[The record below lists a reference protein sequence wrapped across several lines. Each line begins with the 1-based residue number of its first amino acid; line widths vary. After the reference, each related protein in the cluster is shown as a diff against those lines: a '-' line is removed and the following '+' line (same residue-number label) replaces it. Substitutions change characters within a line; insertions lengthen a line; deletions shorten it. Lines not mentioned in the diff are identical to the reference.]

1 MEVPRFAAVGLS
13 LMLAANCFMPCYT
26 LAYADESQEVENGEV
41 RLADDGRGE
50 KAGSEGQ
57 EDSEPEM
64 DSPSGGA
71 PSPGGALD
79 GSSEDYDSDSGR
91 NALDTRPDL
100 LAGDNG
106 SYVLGGDSVGPDLV
120 SEFGLS
126 GNGEYYSGSSIDDS
140 SLQNISEIQEV
151 NYDNQIALAAIPAL
165 PASLVNALSWI
176 GAYNSTKD
184 AVAQFLSW
192 FTGSNKEDQAIIATT
207 GATYGVLNAFAQRA
221 DDDLGGIRSYLY
233 RIDNW
238 LNMDN
243 HGKRLQSILDS
254 LRQQWGY
261 NYGTGNTVVVHS
273 NSPAGWLQAA
283 SNRLNYNGSLVGGDA
298 GDYSAAR
305 LLARIHNSQ
314 YGIVTYAETG
324 GTAVRST
331 VGILGYLSN
340 LTYYN
345 GLKLNEIRSLEK
357 YQGSLNGSSVDD
369 VYGTARLL
377 ARLFNMNYQEIT
389 YAETGTTAY
398 RSTAGIL
405 GYMANLTYFNGLK
418 LNEIRSLEKYQGSL
432 NGEDVDSVYGTARL
446 LARLFNMNYQEVTYA
461 ETGTTAYRSTAGIL
475 GYIANLTYYNGGK
488 IDTFSNMTSKGF
500 SDVLDKLGSLSVSVE
515 VDFSGVE
522 SRLDSIIR
530 LLTVAGV
537 VENAKDVLDAIFGDM
552 SLDVTDAAASA
563 VGSAIQNAFP
573 FCVPAVL
580 KQILGLLQAD
590 PAPPEFHFDF
600 WGAPLDFG
608 FSDWQGLADM
618 TSWLSRIG
626 FAVMLFA
633 NSRRF
638 VYSGGVA
645 GD

>member
-1 MEVPRFAAVGLS
+1 MEVPRFAAVVLS
-13 LMLAANCFMPCYT
+13 LMLAVNCFMPCYT
-26 LAYADESQEVENGEV
+26 VAYADESQEVENGEV

-100 LAGDNG
+100 LGGDNG

-405 GYMANLTYFNGLK
+405 GY
-418 LNEIRSLEKYQGSL
+418 
-432 NGEDVDSVYGTARL
+432 
-446 LARLFNMNYQEVTYA
+446 
-461 ETGTTAYRSTAGIL
+461 
-475 GYIANLTYYNGGK
+475 IANLTYYNGGK

>member
-100 LAGDNG
+100 LGGDNG

-405 GYMANLTYFNGLK
+405 GY
-418 LNEIRSLEKYQGSL
+418 
-432 NGEDVDSVYGTARL
+432 
-446 LARLFNMNYQEVTYA
+446 
-461 ETGTTAYRSTAGIL
+461 
-475 GYIANLTYYNGGK
+475 IANLTYYNDGK

>member
-1 MEVPRFAAVGLS
+1 MGAIS
-13 LMLAANCFMPCYT
+13 ST
-26 LAYADESQEVENGEV
+26 AD
-41 RLADDGRGE
+41 
-50 KAGSEGQ
+50 
-57 EDSEPEM
+57 
-64 DSPSGGA
+64 
-71 PSPGGALD
+71 
-79 GSSEDYDSDSGR
+79 
-91 NALDTRPDL
+91 
-100 LAGDNG
+100 
-106 SYVLGGDSVGPDLV
+106 
-120 SEFGLS
+120 F
-126 GNGEYYSGSSIDDS
+126 
-140 SLQNISEIQEV
+140 
-151 NYDNQIALAAIPAL
+151 
-165 PASLVNALSWI
+165 
-176 GAYNSTKD
+176 
-184 AVAQFLSW
+184 VAQFSSW
-192 FTGSNKEDQAIIATT
+192 FSGTNKEEKAVVALT
-207 GATYGVLNAFAQRA
+207 GATYGVLNAFAQNA
-221 DDDLGGIRSYLY
+221 DDDLGNIRSYLY

-261 NYGTGNTVVVHS
+261 NYGTGNTVLVHA
-273 NSPAGWLQAA
+273 NSPVGWLQAA

-305 LLARIHNSQ
+305 LLARVHNAL
-314 YGIVTYAETG
+314 YGNVTYAETG
-324 GTAVRST
+324 NTGVRSA
-331 VGILGYLSN
+331 VGVLGYIAN
-340 LTYYN
+340 LDYYN

-357 YQGSLNGSSVDD
+357 YQGSLNGSTVDD

-377 ARLFNMNYQEIT
+377 ARLFNMNFQEIT
-389 YAETGTTAY
+389 YAETGSTAY

-405 GYMANLTYFNGLK
+405 GYIANLTYYNGLK
-418 LNEIRSLEKYQGSL
+418 LNEIRSLDKYQGSL

-475 GYIANLTYYNGGK
+475 GYIANLTYYNGQKSDGLR
-488 IDTFSNMTSKGF
+488 SALVSHSSMVSKGF
-500 SDVLDKLGSLSVSVE
+500 SDVLAALGSLSVGVE

-537 VENAKDVLDAIFGDM
+537 VENSKDVLDAIFGDM
-552 SLDVTDAAASA
+552 SLDATEAASAA

-590 PAPPEFHFDF
+590 PAPPQFHFDF

-608 FSDWQGLADM
+608 FGDWGGLADM
-618 TSWLSRIG
+618 TGWLSRIG

-638 VYSGGVA
+638 VFAGGVG

>member
-100 LAGDNG
+100 LGGDNG

-377 ARLFNMNYQEIT
+377 ARLFNMNYQE
-389 YAETGTTAY
+389 
-398 RSTAGIL
+398 
-405 GYMANLTYFNGLK
+405 
-418 LNEIRSLEKYQGSL
+418 
-432 NGEDVDSVYGTARL
+432 
-446 LARLFNMNYQEVTYA
+446 VTYA

>member
-1 MEVPRFAAVGLS
+1 M
-13 LMLAANCFMPCYT
+13 
-26 LAYADESQEVENGEV
+26 
-41 RLADDGRGE
+41 
-50 KAGSEGQ
+50 
-57 EDSEPEM
+57 
-64 DSPSGGA
+64 
-71 PSPGGALD
+71 
-79 GSSEDYDSDSGR
+79 
-91 NALDTRPDL
+91 
-100 LAGDNG
+100 
-106 SYVLGGDSVGPDLV
+106 
-120 SEFGLS
+120 
-126 GNGEYYSGSSIDDS
+126 
-140 SLQNISEIQEV
+140 
-151 NYDNQIALAAIPAL
+151 
-165 PASLVNALSWI
+165 
-176 GAYNSTKD
+176 
-184 AVAQFLSW
+184 
-192 FTGSNKEDQAIIATT
+192 
-207 GATYGVLNAFAQRA
+207 
-221 DDDLGGIRSYLY
+221 GGIRSYLY

-283 SNRLNYNGSLVGGDA
+283 SNRLNYNGSLVGSDPDDYSAARLLARIHNSQYGNITYTETGNTGTRSTIGVLGYVANLLYQNNLYSESATTRLHYVGGLVGEDGS

-340 LTYYN
+340 LTYY
-345 GLKLNEIRSLEK
+345 
-357 YQGSLNGSSVDD
+357 
-369 VYGTARLL
+369 
-377 ARLFNMNYQEIT
+377 
-389 YAETGTTAY
+389 
-398 RSTAGIL
+398 
-405 GYMANLTYFNGLK
+405 NGLK

-626 FAVMLFA
+626 FAVVLFA